1 MKLVLMQF
9 CSLKRLV
16 RSFVALGV
24 LGLVSVT
31 AGCGGEDGPPTAHL
45 QGTVT
50 LGGKP
55 IPADATAYI
64 FFNPLTK
71 EQGKAAT
78 AAIVNGK
85 YDCPSAPVGSVKVMF
100 NITQPKGPEYEERG
114 VKVRS
119 MVTIT
124 PPSAASGIDLQ
135 VDGDKSDA
143 NFDLVET
150 N

>member
-1 MKLVLMQF
+1 MQF
-9 CSLKRLV
+9 CSTPKLLRN
-16 RSFVALGV
+16 FIALGV

-31 AGCGGEDGPPTAHL
+31 AGCGGEAGPPTAHL

-55 IPADATAYI
+55 IPTDATAHI
-64 FFNPLTK
+64 FFNPVDRKDGTT
-71 EQGKAAT
+71 AT
-78 AAIVNGK
+78 VSIVNGQ
-85 YDCPSAPVGSVKVMF
+85 YDSPKTPVGAVKVTF
-100 NITQPKGPEYEERG
+100 NIAQPSGPERVERG
-114 VKVRS
+114 TTIRS
-119 MVTIT
+119 MVNLT
-124 PPSAASGIDLQ
+124 PPQYASGIDFQ